1 MDGLDDDDDD
11 GVVVDD
17 DINFHKADACGSV
30 KVSPSTTKPLW
41 KHLSEESLL
50 SKMDPNVASSYRR
63 ALSSRQLGYNNNN
76 HHHHQH
82 RPTKESNNKIVI
94 YFTSLRGI
102 RRTYEDCCS
111 VRMIFKSYR
120 VGVDE
125 RDISMDSSYR
135 KELQDLLGVE
145 GKAITLPQIFIRGKH
160 IGGAEEIKQLNE
172 TGDLAMLLKG
182 FPVVNAESVCES
194 CGDAR
199 FVPCSNCCGSRKVF
213 DEEDGQLRCT
223 NCNENGLIRCP
234 ACSCC

>member
-1 MDGLDDDDDD
+1 MLLQ
-11 GVVVDD
+11 V
-17 DINFHKADACGSV
+17 I
-30 KVSPSTTKPLW
+30 
-41 KHLSEESLL
+41 EEHCL
-50 SKMDPNVASSYRR
+50 RG
-63 ALSSRQLGYNNNN
+63 QLGYNNNN

-145 GKAITLPQIFIRGKH
+145 GKAITLPQVFIRGKH
-160 IGGAEEIKQLNE
+160 IGVLRRLSSLMKLEIWLC
-172 TGDLAMLLKG
+172 
-182 FPVVNAESVCES
+182 F
-194 CGDAR
+194 
-199 FVPCSNCCGSRKVF
+199 
-213 DEEDGQLRCT
+213 
-223 NCNENGLIRCP
+223 
-234 ACSCC
+234 